1 MKTLYS
7 TVAIFAVCLLVPAAA
22 AFEPIISLPGEH
34 RTIHPDGASNEV
46 LATHAQT
53 GGQLGIMTLSGAP
66 GPGSAIVHTKEAEIW
81 YVLEGE
87 YEFYVGDKTFQGG
100 PGTFVAVDA
109 GQPHGFTNKN
119 NGKLLVIFTPG
130 GYEEFFVDWEEQGL
144 ARGPALGELERS
156 YGVTRPAALMS
167 PKPQL

>member
-1 MKTLYS
+1 MPTS
-7 TVAIFAVCLLVPAAA
+7 CRDGQPTR
-22 AFEPIISLPGEH
+22 AFDPIISTPGEH
-34 RTIHPDGASNEV
+34 RVVRPDGASNEV

-53 GGQLGIMTLSGAP
+53 GGQLGVMTLSGAP
-66 GPGSAIVHTKEAEIW
+66 GPGSVIVHTKEAEIW

-87 YEFYVGDKTFQGG
+87 YEFYVGDQTFEGG

-119 NGKLLVIFTPG
+119 DGKLLVIFTPG
-130 GYEEFFVDWEEQGL
+130 GYEGFFVDWEEQGL

-156 YGVTRPAALMS
+156 YGVTRPATVTN
-167 PKPQL
+167 PKPQLRTRLQP